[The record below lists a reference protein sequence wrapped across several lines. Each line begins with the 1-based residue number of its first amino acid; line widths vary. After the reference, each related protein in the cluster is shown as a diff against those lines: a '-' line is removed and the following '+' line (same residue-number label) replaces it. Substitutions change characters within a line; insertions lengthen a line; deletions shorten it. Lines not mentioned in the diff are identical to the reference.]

1 MYQGNQRHVL
11 GNDPTRAFQVPP
23 PPPMSPPVV
32 GAPTMNSMMGTLPPP
47 PPRYAPTQGATTG
60 PNVLIPPPPSGP
72 PPGSAL
78 NQQAPWQG
86 QFGRI
91 YDSRA
96 GFIPPPPP
104 GGQHVPYNPKLHAAL
119 SNGQSLTLPPM
130 PANELVGPTYIPSGD
145 TFGEGVG
152 IPGFRHEDYNIAS
165 SSQGSWSTLTPQ
177 PPAEQSV
184 TTPLDDPSLRERVQT
199 GNTTRPSEQASA
211 SSSAIPAEVA
221 AQWPIDTVLIW
232 LAKNQFSKEWQ
243 QTFSALD
250 ISGSQ
255 FLEMGVKKGSPKT
268 SQMIHLHVYPRL
280 KEECHAS
287 GNTFDQAK
295 EREEVKRMRRL
306 INNILTGKTV
316 EPTKASIGL
325 QGRKESTTSRT
336 GSATLSAGTE
346 PESPSVSLFSSGR
359 HFRWSCINMS

>member
-1 MYQGNQRHVL
+1 
-11 GNDPTRAFQVPP
+11 
-23 PPPMSPPVV
+23 
-32 GAPTMNSMMGTLPPP
+32 
-47 PPRYAPTQGATTG
+47 
-60 PNVLIPPPPSGP
+60 
-72 PPGSAL
+72 
-78 NQQAPWQG
+78 
-86 QFGRI
+86 
-91 YDSRA
+91 
-96 GFIPPPPP
+96 
-104 GGQHVPYNPKLHAAL
+104 
-119 SNGQSLTLPPM
+119 
-130 PANELVGPTYIPSGD
+130 
-145 TFGEGVG
+145 
-152 IPGFRHEDYNIAS
+152 
-165 SSQGSWSTLTPQ
+165 LTPQ